1 MAGKTER
8 FIVTPQPRL
17 GELPYHHDAARVMEE
32 LGIPY
37 TYMASSMVP
46 EADMYFV
53 LRYIKNVPTDFKPY
67 VEPHKHEVSQLYALI
82 GDLTYDVTL
91 EGERREVTGPAAIF
105 IPAGMVHA
113 IHPLRGSGY
122 IAIITRAGQYE
133 VSAP

>member
-8 FIVTPQPRL
+8 FIVAPPPVT
-17 GELPYHHDAARVMEE
+17 GEVPFHHDAARVQAG

-37 TYMASSMVP
+37 TYMDSSLVP
-46 EADMYFV
+46 EADIRLV
-53 LRYIKNVPTDFKPY
+53 VRYIKNVPTDFKPY

-105 IPAGMVHA
+105 IPAGVVHT